1 MSTEETLDS
10 NTRNSILAAVAG
22 LGKKELPV
30 LENKTPG
37 INVSNTDLTSTAPK
51 KFGSG
56 VNEVS
61 KSGKTVCTNCNHKV
75 WSDGEDWLHSGKE
88 HDSNCECREVKISG
102 VNESVNKVKTTK
114 FDSTTSSQ
122 DLLEACINKRQEIQ
136 AEDDANNLIAD
147 EDRRKIIERI
157 NTQPNMSIISSW
169 KF

>member
-1 MSTEETLDS
+1 MSDEPTLDQG
-10 NTRNSILAAVAG
+10 TRAAILAQVAG
-22 LGKKELPV
+22 LGKKAEPV
-30 LENKTPG
+30 KSSGVHISET
-37 INVSNTDLTSTAPK
+37 TDLTSKLNGT
-51 KFGSG
+51 
-56 VNEVS
+56 
-61 KSGKTVCTNCNHKV
+61 KSGKNVCTNCNHKV

-136 AEDDANNLIAD
+136 AEDDANSLIAD